1 MKGYSLWGRYTYSVA
16 KDSKKNGHIWIVYNV
31 DWNEED
37 LCEVIIH
44 EMVHHY
50 VQMIEGHKGGLLG
63 HNSKFKTNQH

>member
-1 MKGYSLWGRYTYSVA
+1 MKGFSLFGRYTYSVA
-16 KDSKKNGHIWIVYNV
+16 KDSKKIGHIGIAYNV

-50 VQMIEGHKGGLLG
+50 VQMTEGH
-63 HNSKFKTNQH
+63 